1 MTRSDSYYN
10 VAIPTPRSFKASASL
25 SIGGKSMGDGSYWCT
40 FEFYMSQTM
49 YRLPVY
55 EYCNGESN
63 RRYYLLGGD

>member
-1 MTRSDSYYN
+1 M
-10 VAIPTPRSFKASASL
+10 ASALL
-25 SIGGKSMGDGSYWCT
+25 SIGGKSMGDGSYWYT